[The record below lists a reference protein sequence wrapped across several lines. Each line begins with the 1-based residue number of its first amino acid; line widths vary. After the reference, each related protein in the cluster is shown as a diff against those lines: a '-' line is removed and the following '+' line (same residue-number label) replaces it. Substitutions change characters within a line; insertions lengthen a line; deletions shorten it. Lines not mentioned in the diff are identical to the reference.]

1 MNTSSPGSTRAER
14 LERRLR
20 SALDPIE
27 IEIVD
32 DSHRHAGHA
41 GAADGRGHFSVNVVS
56 ERFANL
62 PVVRRHRLVYE
73 AVGDLMTTDIHALS
87 IRALAPGEEA
97 PR

>member
-1 MNTSSPGSTRAER
+1 VSAEAVPTRLQR

-20 SALDPIE
+20 SALDPVE

-32 DSHRHAGHA
+32 DSHLHAGHA
-41 GAADGRGHFSVNVVS
+41 GAADGRGHFSVNLVS
-56 ERFANL
+56 ERFAGL

-73 AVGDLMTTDIHALS
+73 AVGDLMATDIHALS